1 MGTEPDS
8 VMLTR
13 IRERLEDEMSR
24 VREEIRRY
32 PFPIPA
38 CDAQYNHLLESREA
52 LSIVLA
58 RIRDLCSDSAPGRA
72 DISIDACLDASADMD
87 DTVKS
92 EIRTI
97 IENEARAVESRQ

>member
-1 MGTEPDS
+1 MGAEPDS
-8 VMLTR
+8 AMLMR
-13 IRERLEDEMSR
+13 IRERLEDEMNR

-52 LSIVLA
+52 LSMVLA
-58 RIRDLCSDSAPGRA
+58 RVRDLRSDNAPTRA
-72 DISIDACLDASADMD
+72 GLSIDDFLDASTDMD
-87 DTVKS
+87 DTLKS

-97 IENEARAVESRQ
+97 IENEARAVESR